1 MKTTRYKIFALLV
14 ALLLVLP
21 VTLASCGSTA
31 PDLAEVRDD
40 FTALIE
46 ASYEINEI
54 FFGAGLSTHA
64 RDGEFATENFIY
76 YGFEGYDTYEFV
88 VESSQY
94 HSVEDVKYAASAVYS
109 ADYLEEI
116 YTMAFIG
123 YADETTGAVSTARY
137 LDSPEGYFLRY
148 VFGETDPFN
157 ILPGARRYLF
167 DTMQIVKPSSAK
179 SVNVKVD
186 SYLLGQEDEILSVT
200 LRFVF
205 ENDAWRLDTPTY

>member
-1 MKTTRYKIFALLV
+1 MKTTRYKLFALLL

-21 VTLASCGSTA
+21 SAFVSCGSKA
-31 PDLAEVRDD
+31 PALEEVRDE
-40 FTALIE
+40 FSALIE

-54 FFGAGLSTHA
+54 FFGAGLPTHD
-64 RDGEFATENFIY
+64 REGEFAIENFMY
-76 YGFEGYDTYEFV
+76 YGFEGYDAYEFV
-88 VESSQY
+88 VEDSPY
-94 HSVEDVKYAASAVYS
+94 HSVEDVKYAAAAVYS

-116 YTMAFIG
+116 STMAFVG

-167 DTMQIVKPSSAK
+167 DTMQIVKPSSGT
-179 SVNVKVD
+179 SVNVTVD
-186 SYLLGQEDEILSVT
+186 SYLLGQEDELLTVT
-200 LRFVF
+200 LRFVY
-205 ENDAWRLDTPTY
+205 ENEAWRLDTPTY